1 MEKFTNFLKVV
12 KLLGTNWDQ
21 NKLPLREPHK
31 GDGHLLQQKREE
43 CSCPHLQK
51 EIAIQ
56 KAFKSRIKHSYGKEI
71 KKIYFACE
79 SLFTSM
85 EEN

>member
-1 MEKFTNFLKVV
+1 MTDVTIKTMGQNSNGKFTNFLKVV

-43 CSCPHLQK
+43 CSYPHLQK
-51 EIAIQ
+51 EIT
-56 KAFKSRIKHSYGKEI
+56 K
-71 KKIYFACE
+71 
-79 SLFTSM
+79 
-85 EEN
+85 